1 MKNINKIDEHT
12 WEIRFSYVDDL
23 TGERRRVRRR
33 VEGSLTDAIAMRDR
47 LRVAALDGTLETGSE
62 ALTERNLAGWWE
74 DYKVHREHMDRV
86 AASTLATERQ
96 RMEAN
101 VLPDIGIWRPAHIE
115 TRHLTRVVSTWLMTP
130 KGNGDMYSPATIRKR
145 WMTTRKFL
153 KWTYRRIG
161 RPTAHLDEIESPTAP
176 TPHVGQALTSTQAQ
190 AFLEALKSRNRITHA
205 LTLTLLITGQRW
217 GSVAALRWEDVDLD
231 EKTMTF
237 AQSHY
242 RGRVKARNKS
252 GKMVRLPIPDLLSE
266 ALMGLREWMLRTQHV
281 NVGTGLVFPTDTP
294 AEDSATG
301 GYRVSGDSRA
311 VFREASKDAGITP
324 TVKPHDLRRTAIT
337 WMVDAGVSGTVV
349 RAIAGH
355 SRAAMTDHYYRGDID
370 AKRGSL
376 EHIAG
381 VIKPG

>member
-1 MKNINKIDEHT
+1 MKNITKITDT
-12 WEIRFSYVDDL
+12 TYEIRFSYVDAL
-23 TGERRRVRRR
+23 TGERKRVRRR
-33 VEGSLTDAIAMRDR
+33 VEGSLKDAKAMRDR
-47 LRVAALDGTLETGSE
+47 LKVAALDGTLETGTE
-62 ALTERNLAGWWE
+62 PLTERTLSDWWN
-74 DYKVHREHMDRV
+74 DYLYHREHMDRV
-86 AASTLATERQ
+86 SASTLATERQ

-101 VLPDIGIWRPAHIE
+101 VIPDIGAWRPAHIE
-115 TRHLTRVVSTWLMTP
+115 TRHLTRLVSEWLMTP
-130 KGNGDMYSPATIRKR
+130 KDNGDRYSPATIRKR

-153 KWTYRRIG
+153 KWVYRRIG
-161 RPTAHLDEIESPTAP
+161 RPTAHLDEVESPTAP

-190 AFLEALKSRNRITHA
+190 AFLEALKSRNRITYT
-205 LTLTLLITGQRW
+205 LTLALLITGQRW
-217 GSVAALRWEDVDLD
+217 GSVTALRWEDIDLD
-231 EKTMTF
+231 EKVVTF

-242 RGRVKARNKS
+242 RGKVKARNKS
-252 GKMVRLPIPDLLSE
+252 GKVVRLPIPDALSE
-266 ALMGLREWMLRTQHV
+266 ALTEHRTWMLRTQHV
-281 NVGTGLVFPTDTP
+281 NLSTGLVFPTDTP

-337 WMVDAGVSGTVV
+337 WMVDAGISGTVV

-355 SRAAMTDHYYRGDID
+355 SNAVMTDRYYRGNTD

-381 VIKPG
+381 VIKQG